1 MTPSL
6 SVVIPVWN
14 DSDALASCLTRLRC
28 PMAPPAEII
37 ICDASPAPAESGRV
51 AELATRH
58 AARHLSCPQPSR
70 GAQLATG
77 AAAATNDVIVF
88 THADSTLTAT
98 HLHAITHQLATNPS
112 LRAGA
117 FHRDVASLYPKL
129 IWATPLIRWWM
140 AELGTIYGDQS
151 PFIRRHTLAR
161 FGGYPPLPIME
172 DMAFS
177 DQMRHQLARDEFR
190 LLDPPLPTSPRR
202 FHRRGHLRNKL
213 HNLALIAAWR
223 FGAVSPEKIHQLYYQ
238 HRSEGET

>member
-14 DSDALASCLTRLRC
+14 DSDALASCLTRLRD
-28 PMAPPAEII
+28 PSAPPAEII
-37 ICDASPAPAESGRV
+37 ICDASPAPAEKSRV

-58 AARHLSCPQPSR
+58 AARLLACPQPSR
-70 GAQLATG
+70 GAQLAAG
-77 AAAATNDVIVF
+77 AVAATNDVIVF
-88 THADSTLTAT
+88 THADTTLTAT
-98 HLHAITHQLATNPS
+98 HLHAVTHHLATHPT
-112 LRAGA
+112 LQAGA
-117 FHRDVASLYPKL
+117 FHRDVASLYPNL
-129 IWATPLIRWWM
+129 TWATPFIRWWM

-151 PFIRRHTLAR
+151 PFIRRQTLAR

-177 DQMRHQLARDEFR
+177 DQMRQQLARDECR

-202 FHRRGHLRNKL
+202 FRRRGTLRNKL
-213 HNLALIAAWR
+213 HNLTLIAAWR